1 MNGDG
6 AANEMQS
13 AARRR
18 ELKDQVS
25 EDHGVVVSDAAVVF
39 DREQEREVHALG
51 DRRERA
57 RGLRGRDREATVE
70 VGDEHLLEEAVG
82 FFVGGDAVEPQLL
95 GKSALDRAEGALAS
109 AASLGGASADMID
122 AEHVRGHYY
131 AFVWQQP
138 VWLLDVHR
146 GRA

>member
-1 MNGDG
+1 MRLSSLGGRGPVGIVPAKELSLITDTDGSVGELVNGDG

-25 EDHGVVVSDAAVVF
+25 EDHGVVVSDAAVVL

-57 RGLRGRDREATVE
+57 RALRGRGREATVE
-70 VGDEHLLEEAVG
+70 VGDEHLLEEAV
-82 FFVGGDAVEPQLL
+82 
-95 GKSALDRAEGALAS
+95 AS
-109 AASLGGASADMID
+109 S
-122 AEHVRGHYY
+122 
-131 AFVWQQP
+131 
-138 VWLLDVHR
+138 
-146 GRA
+146 